1 MDNQE
6 SRISILENKTQYYD
20 NFLTKVDTAID
31 RMSEASSRISQM
43 LAVHEERL
51 QHASKT
57 DEMILSLFETNKAD
71 THKKIESIRDFSEE
85 ESKEIHSKLE
95 KIQKDISDLQ
105 KLKWVVNGVG
115 IAASIAVVVI
125 AGLFQGMMVPQ
136 NFSHNSDIH
145 QIQKP

>member
-85 ESKEIHSKLE
+85 ESKGIHTKIE

-105 KLKWVVNGVG
+105 KLKWVVNGIG
-115 IAASIAVVVI
+115 IAASIAVVAI

-136 NFSHNSDIH
+136 NSSHNSDTH
-145 QIQKP
+145 QVQ